1 MQFMTIIMRIKLG
14 LTFQRIF
21 FFWVVSEKT
30 HIALL

>member
-14 LTFQRIF
+14 LTFKRI